1 MLKKVISFFKSVID
15 VKLGIIGAVFM
26 GSVVAYINSDN
37 GIFPAS
43 IAALKQALY
52 TFFIGGV
59 IIKILDLIV
68 NNIKKKS
75 YAYIISITVATF
87 LTTSMVYFVHCLK
100 GTPKPLDS
108 TIATVI
114 LAPPGYI
121 YLAYFKRKNHNKKQ
135 ENEDID

>member
-1 MLKKVISFFKSVID
+1 LLKKVISFFKSVID

-52 TFFIGGV
+52 TFFIGGI

-68 NNIKKKS
+68 NQIKQKT
-75 YAYIISITVATF
+75 YAYLISITVATF
-87 LTTSMVYFVHCLK
+87 LTTTMVYMVHCLK

-121 YLAYFKRKNHNKKQ
+121 YLAYSKRKKHDRM
-135 ENEDID
+135 EDEEDD

>member
-1 MLKKVISFFKSVID
+1 MKKIWVLFKRFID
-15 VKLGIIGAVFM
+15 IRLGIIGAIFM
-26 GSVVAYINSDN
+26 GSVVAYINSDS

-68 NNIKKKS
+68 NRIQKKV
-75 YAYIISITVATF
+75 YAYVVSIAVATF
-87 LTTSMVYFVHCLK
+87 LTTSMVYIVHCMK
-100 GTPKPLDS
+100 GTPKPIDS

-121 YLAYFKRKNHNKKQ
+121 YLAYFKRKNHHSP
-135 ENEDID
+135 EEAEE

>member
-1 MLKKVISFFKSVID
+1 MKTIWQFIKSVID
-15 VKLGIIGAVFM
+15 IKLGIIGAIFM
-26 GSVVAYINSDN
+26 GSVVAYINSDH
-37 GIFPAS
+37 GILPAG

-59 IIKILDLIV
+59 IIRILDFTV
-68 NNIKKKS
+68 NNIKKKT
-75 YAYIISITVATF
+75 YAYLVSITVATF

-108 TIATVI
+108 TLATVV

-121 YLAYFKRKNHNKKQ
+121 YLAYFKRKNNHDTQEDEKKS
-135 ENEDID
+135 

>member
-1 MLKKVISFFKSVID
+1 MLKKIVSFFKSVID

-26 GSVVAYINSDN
+26 GSVVAYINSDH

-68 NNIKKKS
+68 NNIRKKT
-75 YAYIISITVATF
+75 YAYLISITVATF

-121 YLAYFKRKNHNKKQ
+121 YLAYFKRKNHYNSEEA
-135 ENEDID
+135 END

>member
-1 MLKKVISFFKSVID
+1 
-15 VKLGIIGAVFM
+15 M
-26 GSVVAYINSDN
+26 GSVVAYINSDS

-43 IAALKQALY
+43 IAAFKQALY

-68 NNIKKKS
+68 NRIKKKA
-75 YAYIISITVATF
+75 YAYVISITVATF
-87 LTTSMVYFVHCLK
+87 LTTSMVYFIHCMK
-100 GTPKPLDS
+100 GTPKPVDS

-121 YLAYFKRKNHNKKQ
+121 YLAYFKRKNHHSP
-135 ENEDID
+135 EEVDEEE